1 MEKKKEGKRDSKKL
15 RIFFLRSAVRGDP
28 VKILNRSEL
37 PVKRGSV
44 YVGDNPGTRIRLT
57 QPRPIYVAIHDRER
71 PPVKFI
77 LTHRSTSVVPR
88 KPLAADA
95 LIDYDKDSDEEY
107 EEEKEGEDLNSN
119 AENILDEEEGDV
131 ESEADSFFV
140 SDGHFSE
147 DDALSDDEAVVA
159 RRQRQEMSL
168 DSEGK
173 ATLQLIAFS
182 PSDLLQISSK
192 NLLDSASDP
201 SHAKWLALLESEAV
215 ISVIDPLN
223 YFNTEP
229 EDEKIKKRKESAKP
243 VIDWAAVRPELARF
257 IHGKTANIDSLCS
270 EFKIL
275 QPEIISSNALK
286 TEIRTI
292 GMWTKKPELNSRVA
306 WYVKPELFEQ
316 LGVTELEMAA
326 LIPPPPAPV
335 SKEKLLKDQQV
346 LNFEAVIADR
356 EYIHN

>member
-1 MEKKKEGKRDSKKL
+1 M
-15 RIFFLRSAVRGDP
+15 
-28 VKILNRSEL
+28 N
-37 PVKRGSV
+37 
-44 YVGDNPGTRIRLT
+44 
-57 QPRPIYVAIHDRER
+57 
-71 PPVKFI
+71 
-77 LTHRSTSVVPR
+77 
-88 KPLAADA
+88 
-95 LIDYDKDSDEEY
+95 
-107 EEEKEGEDLNSN
+107 
-119 AENILDEEEGDV
+119 
-131 ESEADSFFV
+131 
-140 SDGHFSE
+140 
-147 DDALSDDEAVVA
+147 
-159 RRQRQEMSL
+159 L

-182 PSDLLQISSK
+182 PSDLQNSSK

-201 SHAKWLALLESEAV
+201 SQANWLALLESEAV
-215 ISVIDPLN
+215 ISVLDPVN

-275 QPEIISSNALK
+275 QPEIISANALK

-292 GMWTKKPELNSRVA
+292 GMWTKKPELNYRVA

-326 LIPPPPAPV
+326 LIPPPAAPV

-356 EYIHN
+356 EVIHN